1 MSPTQRKT
9 LFSAAQP
16 TGGGIM
22 LGNYLGA
29 VKNWVELQSQYQC
42 LFSAVDMHSITLRQ
56 EPKLLREL
64 SYTMVASYIA
74 CGIDPKKSLVFVQS
88 HVPQHAELGWILTCY
103 TNMGELNRMTQ
114 FKDKS
119 AKSDHI
125 PTGLFVYPSLMAA
138 DILLYQT
145 HVVPVGSDQKQHLEL
160 ARDLAQRMNKLYG
173 PLFQVPEVFIPAQGA
188 RVMSLQD
195 PTKKMSKSDEDAS
208 ATVFLMDSDDVIM
221 KKMKRAVTDSLNEIK
236 LSDDQPGIKNLLSIQ
251 AAISGRSPQELTD
264 SLVGK
269 QYGYLKMQTADMII
283 ALFRPMREEVQKLLA
298 DKNELDKILHE
309 SAHKAQIIADETLRK
324 VCDALGFI
332 PRSIAKL

>member
-1 MSPTQRKT
+1 MSLTNPKTKT

-29 VKNWVELQSQYQC
+29 VKNWVELQDQYRC
-42 LFSAVDMHSITLRQ
+42 LFSAVDLHSITLRQ
-56 EPKLLREL
+56 DPKLLREL
-64 SYTMVASYIA
+64 SYTMVASYLA
-74 CGIDPKKSLVFVQS
+74 CGIDPKKSLVFIQS

-119 AKSDHI
+119 AKSDNI

-138 DILLYQT
+138 DILIYQT
-145 HVVPVGSDQKQHLEL
+145 NLVPVGSDQKQHLEL

-173 PLFQVPEVFIPAQGA
+173 ALFQVPEIFTPAHGA

-195 PTKKMSKSDEDAS
+195 PTKKMSKSDEDVA

-221 KKMKRAVTDSLNEIK
+221 KKLKRAVTDSVNEIK
-236 LSDDQPGIKNLLSIQ
+236 LSDEQPGIKNLLSIQ
-251 AAISGRSPQELTD
+251 AAIGGKSPQEIAD

-269 QYGYLKMQTADMII
+269 QYGYFKMQTADMII
-283 ALFRPMREEVQKLLA
+283 ALFKPMREEVQRLMA
-298 DKNELDKILHE
+298 DKTYLDQILHE
-309 SAHKAQIIADETLRK
+309 SAEKAQVMADKTLRQ
-324 VCDALGFI
+324 VTNALGFI
-332 PRSIAKL
+332 ERK

>member
-1 MSPTQRKT
+1 MNSSQVKT

-29 VKNWVELQSQYQC
+29 IKNWVELQTQYQC

-56 EPKLLREL
+56 DPKSLREL

-74 CGIDPKKSLVFVQS
+74 CGIDPKKSLVFIQS
-88 HVPQHAELGWILTCY
+88 HVPQHAELGWILTCF

-160 ARDLAQRMNKLYG
+160 ARDLAQRMNKIYG
-173 PLFQVPEVFIPAQGA
+173 VLFQVPEVFIPTQGA

-195 PTKKMSKSDEDAS
+195 PTKKMSKSDEDAA

-221 KKMKRAVTDSLNEIK
+221 KKMKRAMTDSINEIK
-236 LSDDQPGIKNLLSIQ
+236 LSDEQPGIKNLLSIQ
-251 AAISGRSPQELTD
+251 AAISGKSPQDISEELA
-264 SLVGK
+264 GK
-269 QYGYLKMQTADMII
+269 QYGYFKMQTADMII
-283 ALFRPMREEVQKLLA
+283 ALFKPMREEVQKLLT
-298 DKNELDKILHE
+298 DKTELDKILHE
-309 SAHKAQIIADETLRK
+309 SALKAQVIADQTLRK
-324 VCDALGFI
+324 VSDALGFI
-332 PRSIAKL
+332 VKR